1 MKLRIQV
8 SALLLASF
16 LAMASMLTPY
26 AHAQQTL
33 GGITGT
39 VTDASGAIVAD
50 ATVTLVGDQT
60 KLTRSQNTN
69 SNGSYLF
76 VNLPIGSYK
85 LSFLHAAFQTQTVP
99 SILVQASRT
108 VSLDAQLKVGNVSD
122 AITVEETPLLNVV

>member
-8 SALLLASF
+8 SAFFLASF

-26 AHAQQTL
+26 ARAQQTL

-69 SNGSYLF
+69 SNGGYPF
-76 VNLPIGSYK
+76 FKPPPGPRPLP
-85 LSFLHAAFQTQTVP
+85 
-99 SILVQASRT
+99 
-108 VSLDAQLKVGNVSD
+108 
-122 AITVEETPLLNVV
+122 TPHRGFHSEGQPPLC